1 MHGGPFDEHQELL
14 QRRHAWRARREA
26 MEAEPSGKRWR
37 GRVRSYLY
45 QTARR
50 THDVLRPTRPV
61 RWGAARAL
69 RLEVTELTASF
80 PDLPAAF
87 DGYRILHLTDLHLD
101 NIDGTAEAVAER
113 VAGLDSDL
121 CVITGD
127 IRDNIHAPM
136 APLMKRLGHVVA
148 AVRTRDGTVGV
159 LGNHD
164 SAAMVAPM
172 EDLGIRVLLNET
184 ISYARDE
191 DVLHVTGVDD
201 VHRFRTEDA
210 RVALESAPDGF
221 CIALVH
227 SPEAARAAA
236 ARHRLYLTGHTHGG
250 QICLPGG
257 RPFAIGMKGNRDLA
271 RGVWRH
277 GDMVG
282 YTSRGLGACVLPFRA
297 FCPGEVVCVTLRMG
311 PPAVAGGG
319 RRRGRDQRAFNAAEA
334 ADTPSATA

>member
-1 MHGGPFDEHQELL
+1 MHGGPFDEDHELM
-14 QRRHAWRARREA
+14 QRRRDWRARREA
-26 MEAEPSGKRWR
+26 MEAQPSGKRWR
-37 GRVRSYLY
+37 GQMRSYLY
-45 QTARR
+45 RTARR

-61 RWGAARAL
+61 RWGAERAL
-69 RLEVTELTASF
+69 RLGLTELTASF

-113 VAGLDSDL
+113 VAAVESDL

-136 APLMKRLGHVVA
+136 GPLMKRLGHVVS
-148 AVRTRDGTVGV
+148 AVRARDGTIGV

-164 SAAMVAPM
+164 SAAMVPPM

-184 ISYARDE
+184 ISYARGGE
-191 DVLHVTGVDD
+191 ALHVTGVDD
-201 VHRFRTEDA
+201 VHRFHTEDA
-210 RVALESAPDGF
+210 RVALESAPEGF

-227 SPEAARAAA
+227 SPEVAHVAA

-257 RPFAIGMKGNRDLA
+257 RPIAMGMKANRHLA
-271 RGVWRH
+271 RGAWQH

-282 YTSRGLGACVLPFRA
+282 YTSRGLGACVLPFRT
-297 FCPGEVVCVTLRMG
+297 FCPGEVVSVTLRKG
-311 PPAVAGGG
+311 PALVVGGG
-319 RRRGRDQRAFNAAEA
+319 RKPR
-334 ADTPSATA
+334 S